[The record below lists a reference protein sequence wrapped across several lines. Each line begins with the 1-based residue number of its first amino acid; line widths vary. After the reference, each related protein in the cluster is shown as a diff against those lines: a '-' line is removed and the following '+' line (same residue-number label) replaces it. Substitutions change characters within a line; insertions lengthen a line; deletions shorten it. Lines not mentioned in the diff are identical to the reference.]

1 MHLRNWSAF
10 WNDKAPLMHEQG
22 DWIPCWKNPQC
33 SACWS
38 GCRYERNGCVATSG
52 KALLTPQ
59 PAFSACPYR
68 YIRDLFRFWN
78 CCSNNSICLLSLE
91 FNHPACVAEFLE
103 CRAQNKKNCKTC
115 YCVTGV
121 PLVELGSPN
130 SEAVSSPSG
139 VPFNEWQTRARD
151 YKSSEL
157 DEVALV
163 GSWAY
168 MPPRAH
174 PQQSESPP
182 SVYYIGTLKYLGI
195 SAFLYNLL

>member
-1 MHLRNWSAF
+1 MIEFHAEKIHNVLHVEVVADMNGTDALPLVEKLYLLHNQHSPLVRIGISAIYS
-10 WNDKAPLMHEQG
+10 DSGTAVPI
-22 DWIPCWKNPQC
+22 IPSVC
-33 SACWS
+33 SAC
-38 GCRYERNGCVATSG
+38 
-52 KALLTPQ
+52 
-59 PAFSACPYR
+59 
-68 YIRDLFRFWN
+68 
-78 CCSNNSICLLSLE
+78 NSITLLVS
-91 FNHPACVAEFLE
+91 EFLE

-163 GSWAY
+163 GS
-168 MPPRAH
+168 
-174 PQQSESPP
+174 
-182 SVYYIGTLKYLGI
+182 
-195 SAFLYNLL
+195 